1 MTSEPSGA
9 EGVQGSLDR
18 LGAGAGAYQQDH
30 GEMTAQQR
38 HRRVLEVAV
47 QVGKRPGH
55 VRHDPG
61 PVVPEDGH
69 GDDLVSHGVDVIAT
83 QRRARTSSSIAS
95 VSLPVKVFC
104 WLT

>member
-1 MTSEPSGA
+1 VKSRLH
-9 EGVQGSLDR
+9 SLC
-18 LGAGAGAYQQDH
+18 AGAGAHEQDH
-30 GEMTAQQR
+30 DEMTAQQR

-47 QVGKRPGH
+47 QTGEGRGH
-55 VRHDPG
+55 VRDDAG
-61 PVVPEDGH
+61 PVVPEHGH

-83 QRRARTSSSIAS
+83 QRRARTSSNMVS